1 MCGSRNQLVINMSS
15 VTFDSYPI
23 YTELKESGFNDQQA
37 EAMVNTFKRVYE
49 GANLA
54 TKGDIKELRH
64 EMREMRYQIIIS
76 LGGMLAVA
84 VVILAGLIK
93 LV

>member
-1 MCGSRNQLVINMSS
+1 MSS
-15 VTFDSYPI
+15 ITFDSYPI
-23 YTELKESGFNDQQA
+23 YTDLKEAGFNDQQA

-49 GANLA
+49 DANLA
-54 TKGDIKELRH
+54 TKGDIKELRNEMNVIRH
-64 EMREMRYQIIIS
+64 EMRETRYQIIIS
-76 LGGMLAVA
+76 LGGMIAVA

>member
-1 MCGSRNQLVINMSS
+1 MSS
-15 VTFDSYPI
+15 ITFDSYPI
-23 YTELKESGFNDQQA
+23 YTDLKEARFNDQQA

-49 GANLA
+49 DANLA
-54 TKGDIKELRH
+54 TKGDIKELRNEMNVIRH

-76 LGGMLAVA
+76 LGGMITVA

>member
-1 MCGSRNQLVINMSS
+1 MSS
-15 VTFDSYPI
+15 ITFDSCPI
-23 YTELKESGFNDQQA
+23 YTELKEAGFNDQQA

-49 GANLA
+49 DANLA
-54 TKGDIKELRH
+54 TKGDIKELRQEIRDVRH

-76 LGGMLAVA
+76 LGGMITVA

>member
-1 MCGSRNQLVINMSS
+1 
-15 VTFDSYPI
+15 
-23 YTELKESGFNDQQA
+23 
-37 EAMVNTFKRVYE
+37 MVNTFKRVYE
-49 GANLA
+49 DADLA
-54 TKGDIKELRH
+54 TRGDIKGLRQEMSQEIRDVRH

-76 LGGMLAVA
+76 LGGMIAVA

>member
-1 MCGSRNQLVINMSS
+1 MSS
-15 VTFDSYPI
+15 ITFDSYPI
-23 YTELKESGFNDQQA
+23 YTELKDAGFNEQQA

-49 GANLA
+49 DANLA
-54 TKGDIKELRH
+54 TKSDIKELRKELRH

-93 LV
+93 LG

>member
-1 MCGSRNQLVINMSS
+1 MSS
-15 VTFDSYPI
+15 ITFDSYPI
-23 YTELKESGFNDQQA
+23 YTELKEAGFNDQQA

-49 GANLA
+49 DANLA
-54 TKGDIKELRH
+54 TKGDIKDLRQEMRQEIREVRH

-76 LGGMLAVA
+76 SGGMIAIAVA
-84 VVILAGLIK
+84 ILAALIK

>member
-1 MCGSRNQLVINMSS
+1 MSS
-15 VTFDSYPI
+15 ITFDSYPI
-23 YTELKESGFNDQQA
+23 YTELKDAGFNEQQA

-49 GANLA
+49 DANLA
-54 TKGDIKELRH
+54 TESDIKELRKELRH

-76 LGGMLAVA
+76 LGGMIAVA

-93 LV
+93 LA

>member
-1 MCGSRNQLVINMSS
+1 MNVI
-15 VTFDSYPI
+15 
-23 YTELKESGFNDQQA
+23 
-37 EAMVNTFKRVYE
+37 
-49 GANLA
+49 
-54 TKGDIKELRH
+54 RH

-93 LV
+93 LG